1 MGHKQE
7 QTKTQ
12 KDTQGKKSVNISVT
26 FDKSI
31 WEIISS
37 SQELGESD
45 SGKVNHICVSW
56 LSEHGILSGI
66 IKKRLDIR

>member
-12 KDTQGKKSVNISVT
+12 KDTQEKKSVNISVT

-37 SQELGESD
+37 SEELGESD

>member
-1 MGHKQE
+1 MGHKEE
-7 QTKTQ
+7 QTKTPTN
-12 KDTQGKKSVNISVT
+12 TQEKKSVNISVT

>member
-1 MGHKQE
+1 MGQKKKE
-7 QTKTQ
+7 DKTQ
-12 KDTQGKKSVNISVT
+12 KNAQEKKSVNISVT

-31 WEIISS
+31 WEIISR

-66 IKKRLDIR
+66 IKKRLDIK